1 MYQTADHQIV
11 PMTVGGKPTMPLLQ
25 ANDTAKLAAL
35 GIFRHYTL
43 PGHAP
48 LGYTDW
54 AESSDENGTYYWC
67 EPAGTAAEIAAA
79 LTEQRRR
86 ERHGERTMRR
96 LAAQTGGFAFA
107 GATYASDL
115 EESIPLLT
123 NAAISAQM
131 ALAQGPEA
139 AAAFGA
145 ALGDGWRDT
154 TGTGRITTAEGILS
168 LHAAFVSHGAACDR
182 HSQSLKAAID
192 AAQSV
197 EELDAIDLT
206 AGWPA

>member
-1 MYQTADHQIV
+1 MNIISYPSH
-11 PMTVGGKPTMPLLQ
+11 
-25 ANDTAKLAAL
+25 L
-35 GIFRHYTL
+35 GDYLFRLYGAEHRGCSAQYDGTSYIL
-43 PGHAP
+43 HWDPDLMGAP
-48 LGYTDW
+48 PP
-54 AESSDENGTYYWC
+54 SIDEV
-67 EPAGTAAEIAAA
+67 EAAA
-79 LTEQRRR
+79 VPLRRMAR
-86 ERHGERTMRR
+86 QEERVAQR

-107 GATYASDL
+107 GATFASDRD
-115 EESIPLLT
+115 ESLPLLT
-123 NAAISAQM
+123 HAVLSAQM

-154 TGTGRITTAEGILS
+154 TGTGRITTAEGILA
-168 LHAAFVSHGAACDR
+168 LHAAFVAYGAACDR
-182 HSQSLKAAID
+182 HSQSLKAQID